1 MPSGKASAELPD
13 SGSQKNPE
21 TEFICRIYFHNDKAS
36 RSQKY
41 RFNLETSKQFSTL
54 NYEISCKAVK
64 SKKNIEIR
72 ILGLKAKND
81 YISHVQPASANI
93 DFEDLYGEF
102 NISIIKK
109 DGTVNSAL
117 VNFNIF
123 KKEIKLI
130 KTFNP
135 DENSKKIFCKI
146 EVDESLNSFSK
157 EFTK

>member
-1 MPSGKASAELPD
+1 MPARTSTQGSSD
-13 SGSQKNPE
+13 SDSRKNPE
-21 TEFICRIYFHNDKAS
+21 YEYNCRIYFHRDKAS
-36 RSQKY
+36 GSQKY
-41 RFNLETSKQFSTL
+41 RIELETIKQFSTL

-81 YISHVQPASANI
+81 YISHVQPASAYI

-109 DGTVNSAL
+109 DGTVNSAV

-123 KKEIKLI
+123 KKEIKLLN
-130 KTFNP
+130 TFNP
-135 DENSKKIFCKI
+135 DEKSKKIFCTF
-146 EVDESLNSFSK
+146 ETDESLNSFSN
-157 EFTK
+157 EFIK